1 MEPISYPRIAL
12 LGKMASGKTH
22 YALRLLEANPK
33 MHRLAFADP
42 IKELA
47 HDLFGMEGKDRK
59 LLQQIG
65 SKMREIDEN
74 VWINTLLRRAEG
86 YASVVVDDVRYPNE
100 IRSLQEAGFHI
111 RYLEVS
117 PQTQRAR
124 IMNIYGED
132 WQQHFDNMGHDSE
145 RADQYRELADSVVP
159 ESTDTIIHQ
168 NGELS

>member
-1 MEPISYPRIAL
+1 MESIYYPRIAL

-22 YALRLLEANPK
+22 YALQLQEANPK

-47 HDLFGMEGKDRK
+47 HDLFGMEDKDRK

-86 YASVVVDDVRYPNE
+86 YESVVVDDVRYPNE
-100 IRSLQEAGFHI
+100 IRALQEAGFHI

-117 PQTQRAR
+117 PQTQRER
-124 IMNIYGED
+124 IMAIYRDD
-132 WQQHFDNMGHDSE
+132 WRQHLDNMDHDSE
-145 RADQYRELADSVVP
+145 QADLYRGFADSVVP
-159 ESTDTIIHQ
+159 ESTATIIHR
-168 NGELS
+168 NRYLS